1 MATQNTQFYCY
12 KMKQKIPQRGNNSQM
27 QSAETETYTW
37 LLSLSWLGTDTS
49 IIKNLKNLKN
59 SSGV

>member
-1 MATQNTQFYCY
+1 MATQNTQFYGY
-12 KMKQKIPQRGNNSQM
+12 QMKQKIPQRGNNSQM

-49 IIKNLKNLKN
+49 IIKIKKN
-59 SSGV
+59 